1 MEENFKFGT
10 MSIFE
15 LGQMVSSRLK
25 EDGVAQQSKLYIYLN
40 DEEFKRVDED
50 LFYRNRINAEDKFI
64 PSEGEININF
74 GGVMIIVKNTDY
86 ERSKD

>member
-1 MEENFKFGT
+1 MEESFKFGT

-15 LGQMVSSRLK
+15 LGQMISSRLK

-50 LFYRNRINAEDKFI
+50 LFYRNRKDESQEFI
-64 PSEGEININF
+64 PSEGEIDINF
-74 GGVMIIVKNTDY
+74 DNVKIIVRNNVAVGTK
-86 ERSKD
+86 